1 MPSSSNSQRRRMRP
15 VEMGGRLHRP
25 LLRRM
30 PTSAARVPPTQ
41 PQIPGASSSLD
52 GPQPWKQTLACGC
65 VPGAGLA
72 QGPGPQRL
80 SFTQNISEQ
89 MLPAKHWSL
98 VGAKPTGIL
107 PVWRLNPGPSDG
119 LQSSAQGFSR
129 SPFLPRALGNSPPLP
144 GSTSGVRGPL
154 MTLVCC
160 GCWAAGGLTGVRLDG
175 LEHGHSL

>member
-1 MPSSSNSQRRRMRP
+1 MPSSSSSQRRRMRP
-15 VEMGGRLHRP
+15 VEMRGRLHLP

-41 PQIPGASSSLD
+41 PQLPSASSSLD
-52 GPQPWKQTLACGC
+52 GTPQPWKTLAHGHI
-65 VPGAGLA
+65 PGAELA
-72 QGPGPQRL
+72 RGPGLRRHF
-80 SFTQNISEQ
+80 FTRNISEQ

-98 VGAKPTGIL
+98 VGAKPAGIL
-107 PVWRLNPGPSDG
+107 PVWRLIPGPSDG

-129 SPFLPRALGNSPPLP
+129 SPFLTRDLGRTNSPPLP

-160 GCWAAGGLTGVRLDG
+160 RCWAALGLTGVRCG
-175 LEHGHSL
+175 RP

>member
-1 MPSSSNSQRRRMRP
+1 
-15 VEMGGRLHRP
+15 
-25 LLRRM
+25 
-30 PTSAARVPPTQ
+30 
-41 PQIPGASSSLD
+41 
-52 GPQPWKQTLACGC
+52 
-65 VPGAGLA
+65 
-72 QGPGPQRL
+72 
-80 SFTQNISEQ
+80 

-160 GCWAAGGLTGVRLDG
+160 GCWAALGLTGVRLDG